1 MEITK
6 KVIEDLIGQKVQN
19 YEIETAYYEDGVLR
33 LNITVTPKTSV
44 EKIKITIKPNKSKQ
58 V

>member
-19 YEIETAYYEDGVLR
+19 YEIETAYYEEGVLR
-33 LNITVTPKTSV
+33 LNIVVTPKRSV
-44 EKIKITIKPNKSKQ
+44 EKIKITIKPNKSK
-58 V
+58 

>member
-19 YEIETAYYEDGVLR
+19 YEIETAYYEEGVLR
-33 LNITVTPKTSV
+33 LNIVVTPKRSV
-44 EKIKITIKPNKSKQ
+44 EKIKITVKPTKSKQ
-58 V
+58 M